1 MESFLISNYIPIMIL
16 SKMNNKINSNINSEQ
31 IFSRKQNQ
39 NYNEI
44 NIKKEGKNNEI
55 NMNKDS
61 CKSKKFI
68 SQNSKNFIPKKNFN
82 KNYKDND
89 QEINKTNIF
98 DFNNNYIFQYYYS
111 TINYLKQYNNNIEI
125 KFKVNSLNNIKSD
138 INNKDENCDDNKED
152 FDFTKINIKKNKINN
167 YNENKNNNYNN
178 CFYSK
183 NKNIWSNL
191 DSQIE
196 DISQINNNL
205 NKEDDNIISNL
216 CFETNKNLDNIEFN
230 SLINNLNYPPFIPSN
245 FKNKNNKNEPNNNLL
260 KNIEQDTD
268 SQGEKFSPILSEKII
283 NKDKISSFN
292 KFEKI
297 NIKNNETNNQK
308 NEYLIEMF
316 GKKGWICILCNNF
329 NYETRI
335 KCNRCGAL
343 KKPKKIINKK
353 EKLKNEKTSQNNQSN
368 DWICSNCKNLNYSFR
383 NICYKCLVPRTH
395 QQINKSNYGQ
405 NEINKN
411 YFPLNFISRP
421 FIIFNNMPNII
432 INNISNIVYYNNKK
446 K

>member
-44 NIKKEGKNNEI
+44 NIKKEEINNEI

-89 QEINKTNIF
+89 QEINKNNIF

-216 CFETNKNLDNIEFN
+216 CFETNKNLDNIKFN
-230 SLINNLNYPPFIPSN
+230 NLINNLNYPPFIPSN